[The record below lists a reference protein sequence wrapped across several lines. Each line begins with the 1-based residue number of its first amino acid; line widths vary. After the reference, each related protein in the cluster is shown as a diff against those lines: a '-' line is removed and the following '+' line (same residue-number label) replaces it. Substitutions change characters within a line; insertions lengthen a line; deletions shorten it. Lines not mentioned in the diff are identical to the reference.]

1 MRKRPPTGRPQY
13 SRSRARILAHR
24 SLTCPNAHPQTLLI
38 LIGVRAEERPRHAT
52 RPAGSETPPS
62 ALADRAFELLASR
75 GAVVP
80 TTELAGWVFGAR
92 EAAPWVPLLDG
103 LLRTDPR
110 VERCL
115 DGWRLAG
122 DSAAERWGAEELVAV
137 ALATTGPDPRRHR
150 IVRLAATRLSSGR
163 VSGRFDVVL
172 NPLRRVARYLSEG
185 ARLTQEEADEA
196 PVFAEVAPAL
206 REFLGDAP
214 IVGYGVRAAL
224 EFLQAEFARAELTGL
239 TNRAVELDTLAC
251 RLLPT
256 QRKPSLPSIAEQLG
270 LNHPRP
276 SYPPADAD
284 VTARVAVALI
294 RLAGERGLED
304 QSGIGSGG
312 GAATAGAVL
321 ADRRWLTDVPAGPGV
336 YTIHDSDGGVLYVG
350 KAVDLRRRLAA
361 YLAGPLG
368 LQRRLEG
375 LAARAARVDW
385 VSAPSDLEARLL
397 EARLIRR
404 HRPPFNVARR
414 MRPRSLLIRAAAH
427 DRVPRIQL
435 ARQVAADGAVYL
447 GPFRSE
453 GAARAAL
460 SLARAVYPPAGLRR
474 VVDLPTQQAAVH
486 AAVRL
491 LSGQTSEALA
501 SLRTAMRDA
510 STRGDRPAVDRG
522 RELIRRVVAFT
533 PLSSPLLGTSLSE
546 PILLIEPP
554 RATGARRAHLM
565 AHGHLRASCDLHVD
579 PAAADPTELLP
590 IVAELEAGAS
600 DPDHDEDAHIVTQW
614 LGEVGAAHVIVPLR
628 RLPGRHP

>member
-1 MRKRPPTGRPQY
+1 
-13 SRSRARILAHR
+13 
-24 SLTCPNAHPQTLLI
+24 
-38 LIGVRAEERPRHAT
+38 LIGVRGEERPRHAT
-52 RPAGSETPPS
+52 RPAGLETPPS

-92 EAAPWVPLLDG
+92 EATPWVPLLDG

-137 ALATTGPDPRRHR
+137 ALATTGRDPRRHR
-150 IVRLAATRLSSGR
+150 VVRLAATRLSSGR
-163 VSGRFDVVL
+163 ASGRFDVVV

-185 ARLTQEEADEA
+185 AQLTQEEVDEA

-214 IVGYGVRAAL
+214 IVGYGVRAAI
-224 EFLQAEFARAELTGL
+224 EFLQAELARAELAGL
-239 TNRAVELDTLAC
+239 TNRAVELDTLA
-251 RLLPT
+251 RQLLPT

-276 SYPPADAD
+276 NYPPADAD
-284 VTARVAVALI
+284 VAARVAVALL
-294 RLAGERGLED
+294 RLAGERGLEG
-304 QSGIGSGG
+304 QAGIGSGG
-312 GAATAGAVL
+312 GAVL
-321 ADRRWLTDVPAGPGV
+321 ADRRWLTDVPMDPGV
-336 YTIHDSDGGVLYVG
+336 YTIHDADGGVLYVG

-368 LQRRLEG
+368 LGRRLEG

-427 DRVPRIQL
+427 DPVPRIQL

-453 GAARAAL
+453 GATRAAL
-460 SLARAVYPPAGLRR
+460 SLAREVYPPAGLRR
-474 VVDLPTQQAAVH
+474 VVDLPAQRAAVH

-510 STRGDRPAVDRG
+510 SARGDRPDVDRA

-554 RATGARRAHLM
+554 RATGDRRAHLM
-565 AHGHLRASCDLHVD
+565 AHGHLRASCDLDVD
-579 PAAADPTELLP
+579 PAAADPAELLS
-590 IVAELEAGAS
+590 IVAELEARAS
-600 DPDHDEDAHIVTQW
+600 APDHEEDAHIVTQW

-628 RLPGRHP
+628 RLPGHHP